1 MQGLHP
7 ECHKRRQEPHLQT
20 DRMAT
25 VTLNYFPVKSEQA
38 NKKQS
43 SMQSQMQW
51 QTAVQVRASVQLVVF
66 GVEEKCSFSNLCH
79 LILTIEPLNNPFV
92 GFTSG
97 FSQVLMFPVRNGKL
111 ES

>member
-1 MQGLHP
+1 
-7 ECHKRRQEPHLQT
+7 
-20 DRMAT
+20 
-25 VTLNYFPVKSEQA
+25 
-38 NKKQS
+38 
-43 SMQSQMQW
+43 MQSQMQW